1 MYLPFFYACHAPLR
15 TSVHLVRHLGFG
27 PSTWRLKRA
36 FGTSEDWVG
45 SCPQEPIWGAFHLFG
60 KTGRSGGKSNGTGLS
75 TGNFSEKRNTFRGIP
90 LFPPERPVFPNK
102 WKAPLVSPPVFNPL
116 WIPYPPLL
124 RTQHGDTQVIL
135 TPTGFAIFITTVS
148 DQTVCYCINCAFC
161 RDVLYHSRMLKDV
174 RADCFCAS
182 LQPTKFPCYVMHQ
195 ARALSSKVNNTWL

>member
-45 SCPQEPIWGAFHLFG
+45 SCPQEPIWYPLHFLIPFG
-60 KTGRSGGKSNGTGLS
+60 YRT
-75 TGNFSEKRNTFRGIP
+75 P
-90 LFPPERPVFPNK
+90 HPPPPNPTR
-102 WKAPLVSPPVFNPL
+102 A
-116 WIPYPPLL
+116 YPN
-124 RTQHGDTQVIL
+124 HSD
-135 TPTGFAIFITTVS
+135 TGFAIVITTVS

-174 RADCFCAS
+174 RVDCFCAS

-195 ARALSSKVNNTWL
+195 ARTLSSKVNNTWL